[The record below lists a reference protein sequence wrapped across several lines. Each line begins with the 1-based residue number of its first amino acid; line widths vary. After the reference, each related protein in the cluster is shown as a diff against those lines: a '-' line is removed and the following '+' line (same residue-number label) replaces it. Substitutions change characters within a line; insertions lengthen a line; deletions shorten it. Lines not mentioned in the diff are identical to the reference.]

1 MRGIKRV
8 QGELAVTRAFTNN
21 ETLARFV
28 AEEPEITII
37 PISSLHSNAKYKLI
51 LGSDGLWNVRTLLIF
66 IYEFNLVTCKL
77 RCFNIFN

>member
-21 ETLARFV
+21 ESLARFV

-37 PISSLHSNAKYKLI
+37 PLSSLKYNAKYKLI
-51 LGSDGLWNVRTLLIF
+51 LASDGLWNVNTLFFFLFMNLIQ
-66 IYEFNLVTCKL
+66 
-77 RCFNIFN
+77 